1 MIDFDIERLEYLES
15 ELREP
20 DGELQMLEARLA
32 GAYKQRGGRIVI
44 DLDDAKAIERRARIR
59 ELLDA
64 NRIEYGSL
72 RVERDRLRRLARA
85 EERQGRAA

>member
-1 MIDFDIERLEYLES
+1 MIDFDRLDYLES
-15 ELREP
+15 ELRGP
-20 DGELQMLEARLA
+20 DAELRNDEARLA

-44 DLDDAKAIERRARIR
+44 DLNDTRAIERRAQIR

-64 NRIEYGSL
+64 NRIEYGPL
-72 RVERDRLRRLARA
+72 RVERDRLRKLVRD